1 MVVLD
6 TSIVVFGGADER
18 KNLSNDL
25 FVING
30 SKYPIVA
37 YQVLLDGF

>member
-25 FVING
+25 FVINS
-30 SKYPIVA
+30 SKSHIKSY
-37 YQVLLDGF
+37 